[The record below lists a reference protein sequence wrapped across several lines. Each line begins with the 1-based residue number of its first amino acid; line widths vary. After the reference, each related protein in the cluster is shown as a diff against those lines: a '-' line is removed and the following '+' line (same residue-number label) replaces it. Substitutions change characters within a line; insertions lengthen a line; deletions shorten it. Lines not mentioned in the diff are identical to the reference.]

1 MAKMSIITGAILIL
15 LGLVGYVLSG
25 GASPTALIP
34 AFFGIPM
41 VILGVLGRN
50 PARVKWTMHLAMG
63 LMLLG
68 LFGSAGGILKFIRAL
83 GGGDASLAA
92 QMQALMA
99 VVCAVFLALGIKSF
113 RDARRRRE

>member
-15 LGLVGYVLSG
+15 LGIAGYALSD
-25 GASPTALIP
+25 GASKTALIP
-34 AFFGIPM
+34 AVFGIPM
-41 VILGVLGRN
+41 VVLGALGRH
-50 PARVKWTMHLAMG
+50 PDRVRWTMHAAMG

-68 LFGSAGGILKFIRAL
+68 LFGSAGGILKAIRAL
-83 GGGDASLAA
+83 GGGDLSLAA

-99 VVCAVFLALGIKSF
+99 LVCLVFLALGIRSF